1 MPTQLVITLEDN
13 GQLNVN
19 GPLDN
24 LLMCYGM
31 LSLAHDSIKDYAASK
46 QNRVQLA
53 TPGSVPPL
61 PKAGL

>member
-31 LSLAHDSIKDYAASK
+31 LQLAHDSIKDYAVLK
-46 QNRVQLA
+46 QQRVRLA
-53 TPGSVPPL
+53 TPGSMPPL

>member
-31 LSLAHDSIKDYAASK
+31 LQLAKDSIKDYAVSK

-53 TPGSVPPL
+53 PAGVVL
-61 PKAGL
+61 PKAGM